1 MVCWGWFVYLWCI
14 ATSSWSSTSR
24 CRYIF
29 WWHMFFNNSLYIA
42 FTWNINQFLL
52 LNTFS
57 FLFSQMFLLV
67 NSTFLYFHPWTLN
80 LLQSQPAITC
90 SKLTIENF
98 RTRCEIYSKLTRKT
112 PERRQWLEWVQSWS
126 HASWVTNDKAVL
138 KKLLTVLPKTGLRRR
153 ERKIRMVIA
162 KFFALYA
169 NPKRMAVQNSSYFKI
184 AKESYYR
191 FNFYIP

>member
-1 MVCWGWFVYLWCI
+1 MFFCRKGIWSSCFLFITEWLNKDTSGETTSWIVVACSMVCWGWFVYLWCI

-90 SKLTIENF
+90 SKLTIE
-98 RTRCEIYSKLTRKT
+98 T
-112 PERRQWLEWVQSWS
+112 LELDVKYTQS
-126 HASWVTNDKAVL
+126 
-138 KKLLTVLPKTGLRRR
+138 
-153 ERKIRMVIA
+153 
-162 KFFALYA
+162 
-169 NPKRMAVQNSSYFKI
+169 
-184 AKESYYR
+184 
-191 FNFYIP
+191 